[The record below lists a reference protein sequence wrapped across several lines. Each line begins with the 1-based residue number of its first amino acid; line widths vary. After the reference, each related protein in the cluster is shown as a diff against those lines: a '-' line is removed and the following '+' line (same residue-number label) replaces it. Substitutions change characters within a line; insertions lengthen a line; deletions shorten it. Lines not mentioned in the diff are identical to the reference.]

1 MCGIAGY
8 LGRFEPGLSRRMT
21 SLIVH
26 RGPDDEGEATIGSGE
41 QVAVLA
47 HRRLSIIDL
56 EGGHQPICN
65 EDQTIQVVFNGEIYN
80 FAELRRDLER
90 RGHRFQTR
98 SDTEVLV
105 HLYEDEGDALLQRLR
120 GMFAFALYDARRSR
134 LLLARDRLGKKP
146 LYYTVPDG
154 GPVKLAFASELKC
167 LLEVPGVARDLDH
180 EALAA
185 YLAYLYVPHPQTIV
199 RGIRKL
205 PPGHMLVAQ
214 NDRIE
219 LSRYWGLDAAAAGA
233 EPADHD
239 RLWEMFEEAVVTRL
253 VADVPVGAFLSGGV
267 DSSSIVAAAAA
278 RVPGLSTFTVAFD
291 GPEER
296 LYDESADAR
305 IVADAFGT
313 THHELRGQS
322 NLGELLAPIVRH
334 FDEPFGNPTALLA
347 YALSELTRRYVK
359 VVLGGEGSDELFAGY
374 LRFKGLVALARYRRI
389 PRPARALAAVGARAL
404 PESTRGRHAL
414 RRAREFATTPN
425 GTLDEAYT
433 SWVTYFDAEDRAA
446 LFSDDLRERLCE
458 STPPE
463 RFLADLFDQAPD
475 RDLVNRISFVEL
487 QSYLPCNVLEY
498 NDKMS
503 MAHGLEIRA
512 PYCDHRLV
520 EYVFSL
526 PGSAKLRGR
535 ETKALLRQTLR
546 SRLPA
551 RALDKRKVGFNPPMG
566 VWLRGELAPLIDS
579 HLGRE
584 QIEARGL
591 LRPEA
596 VERLV
601 RTLRDG
607 RRDVSLKVWSLIV
620 LEQWL
625 REYGDPQTASN

>member
-1 MCGIAGY
+1 LCGIAGY
-8 LGRFEPGLSRRMT
+8 VGLPVPGLSRRMS

-26 RGPDDEGEATIGSGE
+26 RGPDDEGEATIGSRGR
-41 QVAVLA
+41 VAVLA

-56 EGGHQPICN
+56 EGGHQPIGN
-65 EDQTIQVVFNGEIYN
+65 EDGTIQVVFNGEIYN
-80 FAELRRDLER
+80 FAELRRGLEQ
-90 RGHRFQTR
+90 RGHRFGTHT
-98 SDTEVLV
+98 DTEVLV
-105 HLYEDEGDALLQRLR
+105 HLYEEEGDAFVSRLR
-120 GMFAFALYDARRSR
+120 GMFAFALYDARECR

-146 LYYTVPDG
+146 LYYTVPDD
-154 GPVKLAFASELKC
+154 GPVELAFASELKC
-167 LLEVPGVARDLDH
+167 LLEVPGVARDLDQG
-180 EALAA
+180 ALAS

-205 PPGHMLVAQ
+205 PPGHLLVAQ
-214 NDRIE
+214 KDRIE
-219 LSRYWGLDAAAAGA
+219 VRRYWGLDASNAGTEAAD
-233 EPADHD
+233 PD
-239 RLWEMFEEAVVTRL
+239 RLWEMFDDAVAARL

-267 DSSSIVAAAAA
+267 DSSSIVASAAA
-278 RVPGLSTFTVAFD
+278 RVPGLSTFTVAFNR
-291 GPEER
+291 PEER

-313 THHELRGQS
+313 THHELQGQPH
-322 NLGELLAPIVRH
+322 LGELLAPIVRH

-374 LRFKGLVALARYRRI
+374 LRFKGLVALARYRRV

-446 LFSDDLRERLCE
+446 LFSNDVNERLRD

-463 RFLADLFDQAPD
+463 RFLADLFDQAP
-475 RDLVNRISFVEL
+475 RNDLVNRISFVEL

-526 PGSAKLRGR
+526 PGDAKLRGR

-546 SRLPA
+546 PRLPA
-551 RALDKRKVGFNPPMG
+551 RALSKPKVGFNPPMG
-566 VWLRGELAPLIDS
+566 VWLRGELASLVDS
-579 HLGRE
+579 HLSRE
-584 QIEARGL
+584 QVEARGL

-596 VERLV
+596 VEQLV

-607 RRDVSLKVWSLIV
+607 RRDVSLKIWSLIV

-625 REYGDPQTASN
+625 REYGSP